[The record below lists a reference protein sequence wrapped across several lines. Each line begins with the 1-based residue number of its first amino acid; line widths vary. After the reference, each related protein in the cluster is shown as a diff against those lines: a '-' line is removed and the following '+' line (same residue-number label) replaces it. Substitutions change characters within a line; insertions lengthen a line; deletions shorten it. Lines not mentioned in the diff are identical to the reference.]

1 MKKSL
6 QDPQLAGGYAVPV
19 QACAQPRLHRIGC
32 PRQINQG
39 IQRPLRPAIA
49 LKMCRHYSL
58 TINRL
63 TSNYVSDAR
72 TTDWIQPGRRRCKLL
87 EIQAL
92 KYMVT

>member
-6 QDPQLAGGYAVPV
+6 ENPKLAGGYTVPV
-19 QACAQPRLHRIGC
+19 QARAQPRLHGIGC
-32 PRQINQG
+32 PRKINEG

-63 TSNYVSDAR
+63 TSNY
-72 TTDWIQPGRRRCKLL
+72 P
-87 EIQAL
+87 
-92 KYMVT
+92 